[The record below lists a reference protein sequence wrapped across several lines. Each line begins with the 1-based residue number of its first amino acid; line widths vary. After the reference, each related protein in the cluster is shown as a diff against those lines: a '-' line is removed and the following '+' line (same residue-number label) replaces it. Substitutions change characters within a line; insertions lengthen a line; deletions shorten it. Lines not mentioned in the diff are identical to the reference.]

1 MSLFRFAC
9 FALAGSL
16 LSTAADAASGVE
28 VCKLFRAQQWQP
40 VGEMGMGECLRLIAA
55 TESAQDGSEL
65 RFGFWGDTP
74 LAASDQGYFR
84 SDNGGRRWTP
94 LPASSIPPPPAPA
107 VAAVAPAPGPASS
120 EPVPPVAPAPVTP
133 APARKLETAK
143 PAVPPPAEPVIATP
157 PAAAVVVPTPP
168 AATQPKATSPAKS
181 ANKKNEPA
189 RKTPAPAAVAVV
201 EPAAPPAVPLAAT
214 TEAAQPAAVPAPV
227 AAPAPAP
234 AVDKLALAE
243 AKRQQDEARRAA
255 SAAVPSAPPASPTVV
270 TQAANN
276 VALVPPPAPAAPSA
290 KTATPA
296 TVGSLASCDL
306 RIGRRW
312 QSLDQTSF
320 EACVDALAGTASGE
334 YDANGLKHGYW
345 GGTFLI
351 ADRTAIYRSVDGNA
365 WVKLRDRAAP

>member
-1 MSLFRFAC
+1 MSLFRLAC

-16 LSTAADAASGVE
+16 LSTAANAANGIE
-28 VCKLFRAQQWQP
+28 VCKLFRGQQWQP
-40 VGEMGMGECLRLIAA
+40 AGEMAMGECLRLIAA
-55 TESAQDGSEL
+55 TESAPDGSEL
-65 RFGFWGDTP
+65 RFGFWGETP
-74 LAASDQGYFR
+74 LAASDKGYFR

-94 LPASSIPPPPAPA
+94 LPASAIPPPPVAVIPQPAVAVAAPAPALPEPPTVAVAPPPPAAPAKKPQAAAPA
-107 VAAVAPAPGPASS
+107 VVSPPTAKPPAS
-120 EPVPPVAPAPVTP
+120 A
-133 APARKLETAK
+133 TAK
-143 PAVPPPAEPVIATP
+143 PAASAKNSKTDKKPAVPVIPAEPAVPPPAPALETAT
-157 PAAAVVVPTPP
+157 PAAAP
-168 AATQPKATSPAKS
+168 A
-181 ANKKNEPA
+181 
-189 RKTPAPAAVAVV
+189 APAA
-201 EPAAPPAVPLAAT
+201 PAVAT
-214 TEAAQPAAVPAPV
+214 
-227 AAPAPAP
+227 
-234 AVDKLALAE
+234 VDKAALAE
-243 AKRQQDEARRAA
+243 AKRQQDEARRTAV
-255 SAAVPSAPPASPTVV
+255 AAVAVAPPATAPSSPTVV

-320 EACVDALAGTASGE
+320 EACVESLAGTSSGE

-365 WVKLRDRAAP
+365 WVKLRDRTAP